1 MATKLT
7 PKELARQEDRLAPG
21 HRLCAGCGASIV
33 VRQMLAAIDD
43 PVVIGNAT
51 GCLEVAT
58 TIYPYTAWRVPWI
71 HNAFENA
78 ASTVSGIEA
87 AYRSLVRQG
96 KIPEQNV
103 RFIAYGGDGGTYD
116 IGIQAL
122 SGAMERG
129 HQMLYV
135 CYDNGAYM
143 NTGIQRSSATP
154 YGADTTTSPAGKVIP
169 GKMQFNKD
177 LTAIMAAH
185 NIHYVAQAA
194 PSQWR
199 DLMQK
204 TRKAVNCGGP
214 AFMNVLSS
222 CNRGW
227 RHPTDQTIP
236 ITQLAVDTCWWPL
249 FEVENGEWRLTY
261 KPKEKK
267 PIVEWLRLQGRF
279 RHLFTSENEQMIE
292 EMQAEVDR
300 RWEHL
305 LKLCEEA

>member
-279 RHLFTSENEQMIE
+279 RHLLTSENEQMIE

-305 LKLCEEA
+305 LKLCGEA